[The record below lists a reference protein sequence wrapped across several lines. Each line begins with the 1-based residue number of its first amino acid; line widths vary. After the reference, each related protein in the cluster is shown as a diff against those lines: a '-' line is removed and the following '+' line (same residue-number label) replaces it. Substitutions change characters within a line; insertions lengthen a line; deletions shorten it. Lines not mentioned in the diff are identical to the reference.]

1 MPMYPPWSR
10 SEKHRPGEGSLSS
23 LNKTCTA
30 YCIFA
35 LGIICSSIC
44 DEVHKPQFSNLLTL
58 CSCRKSERG
67 SCWRSPGQ
75 AAKAHLF
82 EVDSH
87 GARRLV
93 QRQLGTVDTQVPLLL
108 LLLASEAAK
117 KFTMQIRFCLNFA
130 NELEILVRPLSL
142 TFSRHALESKCN
154 MSGRGRPISPHRL
167 SCLHLVPFI
176 LAVISTILFSFPRVT
191 LDFHSHMSLSH
202 PRNLHLLRT
211 HTCTC

>member
-108 LLLASEAAK
+108 LLLLLLASEAAK

-130 NELEILVRPLSL
+130 NELEILVRPLSHL
-142 TFSRHALESKCN
+142 LAPRPRIEMQHVRSRSSDLSASAQLS
-154 MSGRGRPISPHRL
+154 SSRPIYSRGHKYN
-167 SCLHLVPFI
+167 FI
-176 LAVISTILFSFPRVT
+176 LVSSSNP
-191 LDFHSHMSLSH
+191 
-202 PRNLHLLRT
+202 
-211 HTCTC
+211 